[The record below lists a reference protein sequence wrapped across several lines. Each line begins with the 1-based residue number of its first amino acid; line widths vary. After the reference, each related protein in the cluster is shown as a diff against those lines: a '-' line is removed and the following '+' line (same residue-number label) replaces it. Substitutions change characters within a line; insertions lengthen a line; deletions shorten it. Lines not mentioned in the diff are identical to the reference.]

1 MIKRDKIVKFC
12 DEYLKVDT
20 FTDYCYNGLQIEGKE
35 DISKIVTGVS
45 LSRQFIEKAIDEK
58 ADMIIVHHGLFKN
71 QLGDPPRIIGI
82 FKERIKLLIEHDINL
97 CGYHLPLD
105 AHPEIGNNISLAR
118 LLELTNLEHL
128 ISPYYGEIGYIGD
141 LNKDMKFIDFVEYV
155 DKTLH
160 TKSFIIAAGN
170 EWVKKIGIISGGSAI
185 EYSEAYMQ
193 GADTYITGEIKENV
207 VREVEETGM
216 NFINAGH
223 YNTEK
228 LGVQNLG
235 KLLSKKFNV
244 EMRFIDIPCEI

>member
-12 DEYLKVDT
+12 NEYLNADT

-35 DISKIVTGVS
+35 NISKIVTGVS
-45 LSRQFIEKAIDEK
+45 LSRQFIERAIDAK
-58 ADMIIVHHGLFKN
+58 ADMIIVHHGLFKS

-118 LLELTNLEHL
+118 LLELTNLKHL
-128 ISPYYGEIGYIGD
+128 ISPYYGEIGYIGN
-141 LNKDMKFIDFVEYV
+141 LNKDMKFIHFVEFV
-155 DKTLH
+155 EKKLH
-160 TKSFIIAAGN
+160 TKSFTIAAGN

-228 LGVQNLG
+228 LGVKNLG
-235 KLLSKKFNV
+235 KLISDNFNI
-244 EMRFIDIPCEI
+244 EMKFIDIPCNI

>member
-35 DISKIVTGVS
+35 YISKIVTGVS

>member
-1 MIKRDKIVKFC
+1 MTNRNDIIKFC
-12 DEYLKVDT
+12 NEYLKADT
-20 FTDYCYNGLQIEGKE
+20 FNDYCYNGLQIEGRE

-45 LSRQFIEKAIDEK
+45 LSKQFIKKAIDEK

-82 FKERIKLLIEHDINL
+82 FRDRIKLLLEHNINL

-118 LLELTNLEHL
+118 LLELQDIECLN
-128 ISPYYGEIGYIGD
+128 SPFYGDIGYVGD
-141 LNKDMKFIDFVEYV
+141 VKDQITFAEFIKLIDNKLDTHSY
-155 DKTLH
+155 
-160 TKSFIIAAGN
+160 IIAAGH
-170 EWVKKIGIISGGSAI
+170 EFVKKVGIISGGSSV
-185 EYSEAYMQ
+185 EYSSAFEK
-193 GADTYITGEIKENV
+193 GADTFISGDIKENV
-207 VREVEETGM
+207 VREVEEIGM

-235 KLLSKKFNV
+235 KLVSETFNINTKFV
-244 EMRFIDIPCEI
+244 DIPCKI

>member
-1 MIKRDKIVKFC
+1 MTNRNDIVKFC
-12 DEYLKVDT
+12 NEYLKADT
-20 FTDYCYNGLQIEGKE
+20 FNDYCYNGLQIEGKE

-45 LSRQFIEKAIDEK
+45 LSKQFIKKAIDEK

-82 FKERIKLLIEHDINL
+82 FRDRIKLLLEHNINL

-118 LLELTNLEHL
+118 LLELHNIERLN
-128 ISPYYGEIGYIGD
+128 SPFYGDIGYIGD
-141 LNKDMKFIDFVEYV
+141 LKKEMKFIEFVAYV
-155 DKTLH
+155 DKMLNTNSYIL
-160 TKSFIIAAGN
+160 AAGN
-170 EWVKKIGIISGGSAI
+170 EFVKKVGIISGGSSI
-185 EYSEAYMQ
+185 EYSEAYGQ
-193 GADTYITGEIKENV
+193 GADTFIAGDIKENV
-207 VREVEETGM
+207 VREVEEIGM

-235 KLLSKKFNV
+235 KLVSETFKIWTK
-244 EMRFIDIPCEI
+244 FIDVPCEI

>member
-35 DISKIVTGVS
+35 YISKIVTGVS

-71 QLGDPPRIIGI
+71 QLGDPPRIVGI
-82 FKERIKLLIEHDINL
+82 FKERIKLLMEHDINL

-118 LLELTNLEHL
+118 LLELRNLEHL
-128 ISPYYGEIGYIGD
+128 NSPYYGEIGYIGD
-141 LNKDMKFIDFVEYV
+141 LKENMKFIDFLAYV
-155 DKTLH
+155 NTMLN
-160 TKSFIIAAGN
+160 TQSYILAAGH
-170 EWVKKIGIISGGSAI
+170 ELVKKVGIISGGSSI
-185 EYSEAYMQ
+185 EYSEAYKQ
-193 GADTYITGEIKENV
+193 GADTFITGDIKENI
-207 VREVEETGM
+207 VREVEEIGM

-228 LGVQNLG
+228 LGIQNLG
-235 KLLSKKFNV
+235 KLVSERFNV
-244 EMRFIDIPCEI
+244 EMKFIDIPCEV

>member
-1 MIKRDKIVKFC
+1 MIKREKIVKFC
-12 DEYLKVDT
+12 NEYLKVDT
-20 FTDYCYNGLQIEGKE
+20 FKDYCYNGLQIEGKE

-45 LSRQFIEKAIDEK
+45 LSRQFIEKAIEEK
-58 ADMIIVHHGLFKN
+58 ADMIVVHHGLFKN

-82 FKERIKLLIEHDINL
+82 FKNRIKLLMQHDINL

-118 LLELTNLEHL
+118 LLKLINLEHL

-141 LNKDMKFIDFVEYV
+141 MKVEMKFIDFISYV
-155 DKTLH
+155 NKMLH
-160 TKSFIIAAGN
+160 TQSFIIAAGH
-170 EWVKKIGIISGGSAI
+170 EWVKKVGIISGGSAI
-185 EYSEAYMQ
+185 EYSEAFAQ
-193 GADTYITGEIKENV
+193 GADTFITGEIKENI

-228 LGVQNLG
+228 LGIQNLG
-235 KLLSKKFNV
+235 KLVSEKFNIQ
-244 EMRFIDIPCEI
+244 MKFIDIPCEV

>member
-12 DEYLKVDT
+12 NEYLKADT

-82 FKERIKLLIEHDINL
+82 FKERIKLLIERDINL

-160 TKSFIIAAGN
+160 TKSFIIAVGN

>member
-12 DEYLKVDT
+12 NEYLKADT

-45 LSRQFIEKAIDEK
+45 LSRQFIEKAIAEQ

-160 TKSFIIAAGN
+160 TKSFIIAVGN

>member
-1 MIKRDKIVKFC
+1 MANRNKIIEFC
-12 DEYLKVDT
+12 NEYLKADT
-20 FTDYCYNGLQIEGKE
+20 FNDYCYNGLQIEGRE

-45 LSRQFIEKAIDEK
+45 LSKQFIKKAIDEK

-82 FKERIKLLIEHDINL
+82 FRDRIKLLLEHNINL

-118 LLELTNLEHL
+118 LLELQDIECLN
-128 ISPYYGEIGYIGD
+128 SPFYGDIGYVGD
-141 LNKDMKFIDFVEYV
+141 VKDQITFAEFIKLIDNKLDTHSY
-155 DKTLH
+155 
-160 TKSFIIAAGN
+160 IIAAGH
-170 EWVKKIGIISGGSAI
+170 EFVKKVGIISGGSSV
-185 EYSEAYMQ
+185 EYSSAFEK
-193 GADTYITGEIKENV
+193 GADTFISGDIKENV
-207 VREVEETGM
+207 VREVEEIGM

-235 KLLSKKFNV
+235 KLVSETFNINTKFV
-244 EMRFIDIPCEI
+244 DIPCKI